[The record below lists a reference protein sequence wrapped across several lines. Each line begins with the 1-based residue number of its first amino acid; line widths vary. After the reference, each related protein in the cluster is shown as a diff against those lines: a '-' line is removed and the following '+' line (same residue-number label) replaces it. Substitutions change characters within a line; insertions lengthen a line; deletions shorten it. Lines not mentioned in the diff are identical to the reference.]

1 MSRASS
7 ATAVLFLALVAWA
20 GAPRL
25 EAHPFH
31 TSQAEADYRPAAGK
45 LEVALRLF
53 TDDTE
58 VALSRRAGRTV
69 KFAGVSTLETDAL
82 LEAYV
87 RALFVVTAPD
97 GAVQRLTWI
106 GREITDGGQH
116 LWVYFEC
123 ALPGG
128 PARARIANRVLRET
142 FSDQINSVRVRD
154 HGAAPARQVT
164 LLFTGDAEQT
174 VVFDR

>member
-1 MSRASS
+1 MSRTVS
-7 ATAVLFLALVAWA
+7 AAAGLVLALVAWA

-31 TSQAEADYRPAAGK
+31 TSLAEADYRPASGK

-58 VALSRRAGRTV
+58 AALSRRAGRTV
-69 KFAGVSTLETDAL
+69 KFSGTSTLETDAL

-87 RALFVVTAPD
+87 RTVFGVKSAD
-97 GAVQRLTWI
+97 GTVQRLTWI

-128 PARARIANRVLRET
+128 PERARFTNRVLRET
-142 FSDQINSVRVRD
+142 FSDQINSIRVRD
-154 HGAAPARQVT
+154 HGATPARQVT
-164 LLFTGDAEQT
+164 LLFTADAEQA
-174 VVFDR
+174 VGFGK